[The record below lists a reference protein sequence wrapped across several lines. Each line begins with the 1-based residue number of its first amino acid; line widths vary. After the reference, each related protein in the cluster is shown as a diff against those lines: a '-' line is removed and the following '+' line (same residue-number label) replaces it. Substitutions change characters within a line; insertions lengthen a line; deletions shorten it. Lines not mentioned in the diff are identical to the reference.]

1 MGEGSSQSPQKWLWN
16 LWNAL
21 RCTVNHIAVVLVS
34 VYKCSGKHIEEMHW
48 LVRDLV
54 CSRPQAPRL
63 VNITSDRCSPTS
75 RALFITGITLRFFGR
90 AHLDF
95 WWSLFNNPLISFPPV
110 ILLAKKKG
118 IWFWF
123 LLSAWMQ
130 SRQAEREEDQRNYSI
145 QERRKLR
152 ECECWGPFQNE
163 DQKNYSI
170 QERRKL
176 RECKW
181 GPFPNHRLSNWDVSL
196 SLILVFSIW
205 FSSYYYWSFMSF
217 TANLV

>member
-34 VYKCSGKHIEEMHW
+34 VYKCSGKHKEEMHW

-145 QERRKLR
+145 RERRKL
-152 ECECWGPFQNE
+152 
-163 DQKNYSI
+163 
-170 QERRKL
+170 QELRMRSFSLKL
-176 RECKW
+176 RCQ
-181 GPFPNHRLSNWDVSL
+181 PVPN
-196 SLILVFSIW
+196 FSIPYMIQLQLL
-205 FSSYYYWSFMSF
+205 FLGDGVDYWSFMSF
-217 TANLV
+217 IAFLYFSNQRTSLFECI

>member
-1 MGEGSSQSPQKWLWN
+1 MHWWGIW
-16 LWNAL
+16 
-21 RCTVNHIAVVLVS
+21 CAVVR
-34 VYKCSGKHIEEMHW
+34 KHRGLSI
-48 LVRDLV
+48 
-54 CSRPQAPRL
+54 SRLTDAPRRPEL
-63 VNITSDRCSPTS
+63 YLLPES
-75 RALFITGITLRFFGR
+75 R
-90 AHLDF
+90 LDF
-95 WWSLFNNPLISFPPV
+95 SGGLIWTFDDHFFNNPLISFPPV

-130 SRQAEREEDQRNYSI
+130 SRQAEREEDQR
-145 QERRKLR
+145 
-152 ECECWGPFQNE
+152 
-163 DQKNYSI
+163 NYSI

>member
-1 MGEGSSQSPQKWLWN
+1 MIVINPN
-16 LWNAL
+16 
-21 RCTVNHIAVVLVS
+21 TVNWQLSWQRLWALQVS
-34 VYKCSGKHIEEMHW
+34 VYRCSGKHIEYA

-152 ECECWGPFQNE
+152 EC
-163 DQKNYSI
+163 
-170 QERRKL
+170 
-176 RECKW
+176 KW